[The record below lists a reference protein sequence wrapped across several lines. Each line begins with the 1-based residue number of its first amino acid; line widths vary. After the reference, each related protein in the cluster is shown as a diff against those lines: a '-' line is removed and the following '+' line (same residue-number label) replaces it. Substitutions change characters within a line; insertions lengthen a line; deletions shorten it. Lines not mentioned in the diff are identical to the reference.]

1 VPENFEEFQCMVVEA
16 RDEGERVVV
25 QARFTGRSK
34 SGKEM
39 DVAAEQEW
47 EIRDGKIAR
56 MKNKPSD
63 QQAWAEGW
71 S

>member
-1 VPENFEEFQCMVVEA
+1 MPENFEEFQCKVVETK
-16 RDEGERVVV
+16 DEGDRVVV

-47 EIRDGKIAR
+47 EIRDGKLAG
-56 MKNKPSD
+56 MENKPD
-63 QQAWAEGW
+63 QEAWAEAW